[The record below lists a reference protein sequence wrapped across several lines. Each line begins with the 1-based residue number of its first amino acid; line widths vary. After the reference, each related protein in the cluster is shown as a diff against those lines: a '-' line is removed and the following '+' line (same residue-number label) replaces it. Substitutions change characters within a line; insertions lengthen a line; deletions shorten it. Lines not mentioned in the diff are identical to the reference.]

1 LIRAL
6 IADDEPLAREAMR
19 DALRGLAEVVA
30 ECANG
35 SEAAEAMQRLKPDVA
50 FLDVEMPGLNGL
62 AAVRELEK
70 PPAIVFVTAYDEYA
84 VEAFA
89 LEAVDYILKPVDEQR
104 VAEALRRVGKRHE
117 GRGTRHELGAAAARF
132 VVGAHGKLI
141 VVDANDIR
149 YLEAAGNYV
158 RLHTATASPLLRGT
172 LAALEARLDP
182 RRFVR
187 VHRSFVVNVA
197 LIAELQVTRSGDY
210 EVLLKDGGKVPMSR
224 TFRDALLLSLSRA

>member
-1 LIRAL
+1 MIRAL

-35 SEAAEAMQRLKPDVA
+35 SEAAEAMARLKPDVA

-89 LEAVDYILKPVDEQR
+89 LEAVDYILKPVDEVR
-104 VAEALRRVGKRHE
+104 VAEALRRVS
-117 GRGTRHELGAAAARF
+117 ARRPRVKAHDERF
-132 VVGAHGKLI
+132 LVGAHGKLI
-141 VVDANDIR
+141 VIGTKDIR

-158 RLHTATASPLLRGT
+158 RLHTASASPLMRGT
-172 LAALEARLDP
+172 LAALEGRLDG

-187 VHRSFVVNVA
+187 VHRSFIVNVA

-210 EVLLKDGGKVPMSR
+210 EVLLKDGGRVPMSR
-224 TFRDALLLSLSRA
+224 TFRDSVIAAISSV